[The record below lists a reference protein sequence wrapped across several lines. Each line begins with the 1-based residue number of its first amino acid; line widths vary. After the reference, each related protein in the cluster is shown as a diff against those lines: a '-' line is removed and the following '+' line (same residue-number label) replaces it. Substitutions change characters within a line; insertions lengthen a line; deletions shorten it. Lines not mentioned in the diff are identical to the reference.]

1 MLGLRR
7 PGQAAT
13 LSIYSGGGE
22 EGRGEGEPPP
32 MCVCVYSIKMADIT
46 LLSTVPGSVARDLR
60 KFFGPFDK
68 KVWVI

>member
-46 LLSTVPGSVARDLR
+46 LLSTVCRAVLHAIYASFSAR
-60 KFFGPFDK
+60 FGK
-68 KVWVI
+68 KKYG